1 MQRKPANRLGL
12 RGATEVKEHAWLKYY
27 PWKDLYD
34 KKIEAPFIPKVGDNF
49 DAKYCNAPE
58 KIGNDTKEKYDAY
71 LRDENTKGIFRH
83 FSYHNE
89 ENEDIPNKNSRIS
102 NSSVYTKDIKF
113 VNPHANIS
121 NYHYPENKDYGRL
134 PDKPSSREG
143 PNSLAGISGIINSP
157 SMDQSLDRNKFSLD
171 KNPSNNIENKF
182 LKLKKQS
189 NSSSTASLL
198 RQYRQS
204 NISQNSTSGSINYI
218 NRRSGSSTNL
228 NY

>member
-58 KIGNDTKEKYDAY
+58 KIGNDTKDKYEAY
-71 LRDENTKGIFRH
+71 LRDENMKGIFRY
-83 FSYHNE
+83 FTYHND
-89 ENEDIPNKNSRIS
+89 ENEDFGNKNKSS
-102 NSSVYTKDIKF
+102 NSSAYTKDIKF

-121 NYHYPENKDYGRL
+121 NYNYPDNKDPFNKL
-134 PDKPSSREG
+134 SDKGSSRDLSG
-143 PNSLAGISGIINSP
+143 PLSSS
-157 SMDQSLDRNKFSLD
+157 SVSQSLDRMKFSND

-204 NISQNSTSGSINYI
+204 NISQNSTSTSINYI
-218 NRRSGSSTNL
+218 NKRSGSTTNL

>member
-143 PNSLAGISGIINSP
+143 PNSLTGISGIINSP
-157 SMDQSLDRNKFSLD
+157 SMDQSLDRNKFSNESKNNFRSLITLD
-171 KNPSNNIENKF
+171 
-182 LKLKKQS
+182 
-189 NSSSTASLL
+189 SLH
-198 RQYRQS
+198 
-204 NISQNSTSGSINYI
+204 IPITEFI
-218 NRRSGSSTNL
+218 
-228 NY
+228 